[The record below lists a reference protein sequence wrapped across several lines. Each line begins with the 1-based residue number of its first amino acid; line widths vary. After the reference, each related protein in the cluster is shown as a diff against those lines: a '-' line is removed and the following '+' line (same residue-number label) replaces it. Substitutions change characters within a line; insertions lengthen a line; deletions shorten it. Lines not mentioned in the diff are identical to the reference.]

1 MATTGV
7 LKRLNQKGISKK
19 NFRRL
24 AILLLLLIVA
34 LFIISYFIGYN
45 PLKPILQPLTLYPSP
60 PAYIFSIYGQ
70 GADGQLKKPM
80 GVTVANSR
88 IYITDTS
95 NFRVQVF
102 DYNGKA
108 LFKFG
113 KDGKGQGEFQFPYG
127 IAADSN
133 NQIYVADMWANNV
146 QVFTPEG
153 KFIKYFARDKQGKS
167 EIGKPTGLFIRDGK
181 LYEADLESNSIK
193 AFDIATEKKVQEI
206 GRLGKG
212 NGQFVAPNSVAVTSD
227 KIYVGD
233 SQNDR
238 IQVFSTDGKF
248 LYVMD
253 GGTNAPNST
262 SAVSNAKTLTVR
274 GVGVDGRGVV
284 YGASLLGNYVCGFD
298 SKGKYLW
305 AFGQQG
311 LEDGQFY
318 LPNGL
323 CVDNQGR
330 IYVTDQGNNRV
341 SVWEN

>member
-24 AILLLLLIVA
+24 AVLLPLLIIA

-45 PLKPILQPLTLYPSP
+45 PVKTLLQPLTLFPSP
-60 PAYIFSIYGQ
+60 PTYIFSIYGQ

-88 IYITDTS
+88 IYVTDTS
-95 NFRVQVF
+95 NQRVQVF
-102 DYNGKA
+102 DYSGKA

-113 KDGKGQGEFQFPYG
+113 QGGSGAGQFQFPYG
-127 IAADSN
+127 IAVDSN
-133 NQIYVADMWANNV
+133 NIIYVADMWANNI
-146 QVFTPEG
+146 QQFTSDG
-153 KFIKYFARDKQGKS
+153 KFVKYFAKK
-167 EIGKPTGLFIRDGK
+167 EVGKPTGLFIANGK
-181 LYEADLESNSIK
+181 LYEADLKSNSIK
-193 AFDIATEKKVQEI
+193 VFDLATEKKVQEI
-206 GRLGKG
+206 GKQGTG
-212 NGQFVAPNSVAVTSD
+212 AGQLIAPNSVAVTAD

-238 IQVFSTDGKF
+238 VQAFSIDGKF
-248 LYVMD
+248 LYVMNGAED
-253 GGTNAPNST
+253 GS
-262 SAVSNAKTLTVR
+262 SKNAKTITVR

-284 YGASLLGNYVCGFD
+284 YGASMLGNYVCGFD

-305 AFGQQG
+305 TFGGQG
-311 LEDGQFY
+311 MDDGQFI

-323 CVDNQGR
+323 YVDSQGR
-330 IYVTDQGNNRV
+330 VYITDEGNNRV